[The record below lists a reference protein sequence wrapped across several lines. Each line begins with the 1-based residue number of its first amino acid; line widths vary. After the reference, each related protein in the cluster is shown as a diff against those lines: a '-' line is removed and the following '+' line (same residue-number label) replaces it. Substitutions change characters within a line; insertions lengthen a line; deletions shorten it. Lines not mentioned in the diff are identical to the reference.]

1 MDGNPPLLR
10 VFRRKTTPAA
20 LDRTHADIRSFAS
33 RHVPGAM
40 QHSQMVTSVTSN
52 IAITLPDGSVREFDR
67 PVTGLEIAQSIGPRL
82 AKDALAVKIDGE
94 VKDLTTTVTT
104 NTKIEIVTRS
114 HPDALEVIRHDAA
127 HVLADAVQ
135 KLYPGT
141 QVTIGPAIANGFYYD
156 FAREEPFTPDDLEKI
171 EAKMREIVAKD
182 IPIVREVWTRDDAI
196 AYFKKLGEHYKAE
209 LIEAIP
215 ADQDISIYR
224 QDDWLDLCRG
234 PHALTTGKVGQ
245 GFKLMKVAGAYWRGD
260 SRNPMLQRIYGT
272 AWRDEKELKAYLHQ
286 LEEAEKRDHRRLG
299 KELDLFHVQEE
310 AVGSVFWHPKGWTL
324 FRTLETYIRTKLQQA
339 DYVEVKTPQLID
351 SSLFKASGHWDMYG
365 DNMFKVSADD
375 GEKMLGIKP
384 MNCPGHV
391 QIFKH
396 GLRSYRDLPIRMAE
410 FGACHRNEPSGAL
423 HGILRVRAFT
433 QDDAHIFCTEDQVP
447 TEAAEYFK
455 LQLGVYKDLGF
466 DKIAVKLALRPDVRA
481 GSDDTWDRAED
492 GLRHALRSAGLEFE
506 ELPGEGAFYGPKVEF
521 HLTDAIGRTWQCG
534 TLQLDFVLPE
544 RLDAT
549 YIGEDGAR
557 HRPVMLHRA
566 ILGSLE
572 RFIGMLIEHYAG
584 KFPMWLTP
592 VQAVVCTITN
602 EADSYG
608 QEVVNLL
615 KRRGIRAELDTR
627 NEKIN
632 LKVREHSLQ
641 KIPVLVVVGK
651 REAEERTVALRTL
664 GGKDQ
669 EVLALDAALN
679 KLAEEARSPAGAA
692 AFDSPF

>member
-1 MDGNPPLLR
+1 
-10 VFRRKTTPAA
+10 
-20 LDRTHADIRSFAS
+20 
-33 RHVPGAM
+33 
-40 QHSQMVTSVTSN
+40 MVTSVTSN

-67 PVTGLEIAQSIGPRL
+67 PVTGLEIAQSIGTRL
-82 AKDALAVKIDGE
+82 AKDALAVKIDGT

-104 NTKIEIVTRS
+104 NAKIEIVTRN
-114 HPDALEVIRHDAA
+114 HADALEVIRHDAA

-141 QVTIGPAIANGFYYD
+141 QVTIGPSIATGFYYD
-156 FAREEPFTPDDLEKI
+156 FARDEPFTPEDLEKI
-171 EAKMREIVAKD
+171 EAKMREIVSAD
-182 IPIVREVWTRDDAI
+182 VPIVREVWDRDEAV
-196 AYFKKLGEHYKAE
+196 AYFKNLGEHYKAE

-215 ADQDISIYR
+215 QGEPVSIYR
-224 QDDWLDLCRG
+224 QGDWLDLCRG
-234 PHALTTGKVGQ
+234 PHALTTAKVGQ
-245 GFKLMKVAGAYWRGD
+245 GFKLTKVAGAYWRGD

-286 LEEAEKRDHRRLG
+286 IEEAEKRDHRKLG

-324 FRTLETYIRTKLQQA
+324 YRTLETYIRTKLKA
-339 DYVEVKTPQLID
+339 AGYVEVKTPQLID

-365 DNMFKVSADD
+365 DNMFKVEADG
-375 GEKMLGIKP
+375 GEKLLGIKP

-391 QIFKH
+391 QIFRH

-423 HGILRVRAFT
+423 HGIMRVRAFT
-433 QDDAHIFCTEDQVP
+433 QDDAHIFCTEDQVQA
-447 TEAAEYFK
+447 EAAEYFK

-466 DKIAVKLALRPDVRA
+466 DKISVKLALRPDVRT
-481 GSDDTWDRAED
+481 GSDDLWDRAE
-492 GLRHALRSAGLEFE
+492 GALAQALRDAGLEYE

-534 TLQLDFVLPE
+534 TLQYDPNLPE
-544 RLDAT
+544 RLDAS

-557 HRPVMLHRA
+557 HRPIMLHRA

-584 KFPMWLTP
+584 KFPLWLAP
-592 VQAVVCTITN
+592 VQVSVATITS
-602 EADSYG
+602 EADGYAE
-608 QEVVNLL
+608 EVARLL
-615 KRRGIRAELDTR
+615 RRNGLRVELDTR

-641 KIPVLVVVGK
+641 KIPLMLVVGK
-651 REAEERTVALRTL
+651 REAEERTVALRVL

-669 EVLALDAALN
+669 EILALDAAVN
-679 KLAEEARSPAGAA
+679 KLVEETKSPAGD
-692 AFDSPF
+692 FGSDSQF

>member
-1 MDGNPPLLR
+1 
-10 VFRRKTTPAA
+10 
-20 LDRTHADIRSFAS
+20 
-33 RHVPGAM
+33 
-40 QHSQMVTSVTSN
+40 MVTSVTSN

-82 AKDALAVKIDGE
+82 AKDALAVKLDGE

-104 NTKIEIVTRS
+104 NAKIEIVTRS

-182 IPIVREVWTRDDAI
+182 IPILREVWTRDDAI

-215 ADQDISIYR
+215 ADQDISVYR

-234 PHALTTGKVGQ
+234 PHAPTTGKVGN

-324 FRTLETYIRTKLQQA
+324 FRTLETYIRTKLSQA

-447 TEAAEYFK
+447 TEAADYFK
-455 LQLGVYKDLGF
+455 LQLGVYRDLGF
-466 DKIAVKLALRPDVRA
+466 DKIGVKLALRPDVRA
-481 GSDDTWDRAED
+481 GNDAVWDRAEE
-492 GLRHALRSAGLEFE
+492 GLRTALRSAGLEFE

-544 RLDAT
+544 RLDAS

-584 KFPMWLTP
+584 KFPMWLAP

-602 EADSYG
+602 EADGYG
-608 QEVVNLL
+608 QEVVGLL
-615 KRRGIRAELDTR
+615 KRRGIRAALDTR

-641 KIPVLVVVGK
+641 KVPVLVVVGK

-679 KLAEEARSPAGAA
+679 KLNEEARSPAGAA
-692 AFDSPF
+692 VFDSPF